1 MCKSKDSPRET
12 KVSDRFS
19 IIAGHEGLTLYSGIL
34 AVISSC
40 VGGGIVGLPYAFL
53 YLGIPLG
60 IALNILIIV
69 ATNLTLIVYLA
80 LKDAV
85 PG

>member
-1 MCKSKDSPRET
+1 MCGVGFLSCHHT
-12 KVSDRFS
+12 IIVVSVT
-19 IIAGHEGLTLYSGIL
+19 AGSFVVSGGIV
-34 AVISSC
+34 VIGGIV